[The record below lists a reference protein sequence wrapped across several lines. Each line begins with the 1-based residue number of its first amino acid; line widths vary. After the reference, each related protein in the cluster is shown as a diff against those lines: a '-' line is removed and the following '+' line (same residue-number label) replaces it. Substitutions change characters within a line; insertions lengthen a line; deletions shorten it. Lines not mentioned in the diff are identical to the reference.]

1 MMDSQLT
8 REHLLVNAEDFEMVG
23 IKEDETDVISAKT
36 ISFWSEV
43 FQTFMRNKLAMF
55 GVVVLIIVALMAIFA
70 PELSKYSFSEQT
82 GAYNMPPSSEF
93 WFGTDNL
100 GRDIFVRVWMGAR
113 ISLIIGLAAAAIDV
127 VIGVLWGSIA
137 GVVGGRVDNFMMRVA
152 DVLTAVPYLLVVIL
166 LLVVMEQGLIPMI
179 VALSITGWV
188 RMARIV
194 RGEVLSIKNQEYVLA
209 SRTLGASTWH
219 LIKRHLIPNA
229 MGSIIVTM
237 TLTIP
242 QAIFTESFLSY
253 IGLGVTPPMA
263 SWGTMASEG
272 NEAILT
278 APWRLIFPAVLISLT
293 IFAFN
298 AVGDGLRDALDPKL
312 RK

>member
-1 MMDSQLT
+1 MSQEVL
-8 REHLLVNAEDFEMVG
+8 NAQDFEVVG
-23 IKEDETDVISAKT
+23 IKEDQIDVLSPKT
-36 ISFWSEV
+36 ISFWGQV
-43 FQTFMRNKLAMF
+43 ARTFFKNKLAVF
-55 GVVVLIIVALMAIFA
+55 GLLTLIVIALMAIFV
-70 PELSKYSFSEQT
+70 PLLSPYSFAEQT
-82 GAYNMPPSSEF
+82 GNFNTPPTASN

-100 GRDIFVRVWMGAR
+100 SRDIFVRIWVGAR
-113 ISLIIGLAAAAIDV
+113 ISLFIGLAAALIDL
-127 VIGVLWGSIA
+127 VIGASWGAISGVL
-137 GVVGGRVDNFMMRVA
+137 GGRVDSIMMRIA
-152 DVLTAVPYLLVVIL
+152 DILTAIPYLLVVVM
-166 LLVVMEQGLIPMI
+166 LLVVMDNGLLPMI

-209 SRTLGASTWH
+209 ARTLGADTNH
-219 LIKRHLIPNA
+219 LILRHLLPNA

-237 TLTIP
+237 TLSIP
-242 QAIFTESFLSY
+242 SAIFTESFLSY
-253 IGLGVTPPMA
+253 LGLGVTPPMA

-272 NEAILT
+272 NEAIMT
-278 APWRLIFPAVLISLT
+278 APWRLFFPALLISLT

>member
-1 MMDSQLT
+1 MTEVQLS
-8 REHLLVNAEDFEMVG
+8 ASDFEVVG
-23 IKEDETDVISAKT
+23 IKADETDKLSDKSV
-36 ISFWSEV
+36 SFWQEV
-43 FQTFMRNKLAMF
+43 WYTFLKNKLAIF
-55 GVVVLIIVALMAIFA
+55 GMVVLALVAIFA
-70 PELSKYSFSEQT
+70 IVVPIVSPFSYSEQT
-82 GAYNMPPSSEF
+82 GNFNMPPNSTF

-113 ISLIIGLAAAAIDV
+113 ISLFIGLAAATVDLI
-127 VIGVLWGSIA
+127 IGVIWGSVA
-137 GVVGGRVDNFMMRVA
+137 GILGGRVDDVMMRIA
-152 DVLTAVPYLLVVIL
+152 DILTAIPYLLVVIM
-166 LLVVMEQGLIPMI
+166 LLVVMDKGLLPMI

-209 SRTLGASTWH
+209 ARTLGASTTH
-219 LIKRHLIPNA
+219 LIVKHLIPNA
-229 MGSIIVTM
+229 MGAIIVTM

-242 QAIFTESFLSY
+242 SAIFTEAFLSY
-253 IGLGVTPPMA
+253 LGLGVTPPMS

-272 NEAILT
+272 MEALVT
-278 APWRLIFPAVLISLT
+278 APWRLYFPALLISLT

>member
-1 MMDSQLT
+1 MTHEEKL
-8 REHLLVNAEDFEMVG
+8 NPKDFEIVG
-23 IKEDETDVISAKT
+23 ISEDQTDILSNKT
-36 ISFWSEV
+36 VSFWGEV
-43 FQTFMRNKLAMF
+43 FHTFSRNKLAMF
-55 GVVVLIIVALMAIFA
+55 GVGLLIVVALMAIFV
-70 PELSKYSFSEQT
+70 PMVSPFSFSQQT
-82 GAYNMPPSSEF
+82 KNYNMPPNATH

-100 GRDIFVRVWMGAR
+100 GRDIFVRIWVGAR
-113 ISLIIGLAAAAIDV
+113 ISLFIGLAAAAIDLI
-127 VIGVLWGSIA
+127 IGVLWGSIA
-137 GVVGGRVDNFMMRVA
+137 GIVGGRVDNIMMRIA
-152 DVLTAVPYLLVVIL
+152 DILTAVPYLLIVIL
-166 LLVVMEQGLIPMI
+166 LLVVMDKGLMPMI

-209 SRTLGASTWH
+209 ARTLGANTTH
-219 LIKRHLIPNA
+219 LILKHLIPNA
-229 MGSIIVTM
+229 MGAIIVTM
-237 TLTIP
+237 TLSIP
-242 QAIFTESFLSY
+242 SAIFTESFLSY
-253 IGLGVTPPMA
+253 LGLGVTPPMA

-272 NEAILT
+272 NEAIMT